1 MRVAVIGGGV
11 IGLTTAYALVR
22 QGYRVDLIEQ
32 RDEVALETSF
42 ANGGQLSYR
51 YVAPLADAGVP
62 LQALSWMLQG
72 NAPLRFRPSLN
83 PRQWH
88 WCLRFLLACRRSV
101 NQRNAEHLLRLALY
115 SQSVL
120 QEWREHEL
128 LDDFSWRANG
138 KLVIYRNASSL
149 HKAQAGVDPAHQRLL
164 GAEQCIELEPALAAL
179 AGRFK
184 GGIFAAGDEVGDCH
198 QFCRQ
203 LLRKLRGHPT
213 FRLHT
218 GQRVSGLPL
227 ERGKVRAVALA
238 GEELEVDQVVVA
250 AGIGSVELL
259 RPLGLRLPIYPLK
272 GYSLTLPL
280 AERAAGP
287 ETNVTDY
294 DNKVVYARLGQRLRV
309 AAMVDIGSWDAS
321 PDPGRLAALQRLAQ
335 ASFPA
340 AGDYAAAETWAGM
353 RPATPEGTPLL
364 GASGIDNLW
373 LNVGHGS
380 LGFTLACGSAEAVT
394 QLIGRQRP
402 AISLEGMK
410 LAS

>member
-1 MRVAVIGGGV
+1 
-11 IGLTTAYALVR
+11 
-22 QGYRVDLIEQ
+22 
-32 RDEVALETSF
+32 
-42 ANGGQLSYR
+42 
-51 YVAPLADAGVP
+51 
-62 LQALSWMLQG
+62 
-72 NAPLRFRPSLN
+72 
-83 PRQWH
+83 
-88 WCLRFLLACRRSV
+88 
-101 NQRNAEHLLRLALY
+101 
-115 SQSVL
+115 VL

-227 ERGKVRAVALA
+227 ERGRVRAVALA
-238 GEELEVDQVVVA
+238 GEELAVDQVVVA

-280 AERAAGP
+280 ADRAAGP